1 VKNGRSPAP
10 EPLMTVYDAKLQCRG
25 FVLNRG
31 RNGFEAFNS
40 DVQSLGSFPNKEA
53 AVAAVHEGTA

>member
-1 VKNGRSPAP
+1 MSTATP

-31 RNGFEAFNS
+31 RNGHEAFNS
-40 DVQSLGSFPNKEA
+40 DTKSLGKFSTKEA
-53 AVAAVHEGTA
+53 AFAAVLEAS